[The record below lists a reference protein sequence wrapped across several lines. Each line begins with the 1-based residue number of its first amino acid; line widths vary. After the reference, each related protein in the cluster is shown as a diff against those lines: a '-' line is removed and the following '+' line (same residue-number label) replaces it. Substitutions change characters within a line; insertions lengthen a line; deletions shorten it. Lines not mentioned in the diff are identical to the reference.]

1 MVHAS
6 YQAVVLAGGEDQI
19 LYPLT
24 TNTVKALL
32 PVANKPLISY
42 PLRTLAEAGLRSA
55 ILVVIGE
62 KAAAS
67 VREWI
72 STEYAGSPGALAS
85 CEVVSV
91 PEGYGTADALRAV
104 ASRITSASFVV
115 LSGDLLTDVPVGAL
129 VAQHNLHAS
138 AMATML
144 LAHRRVSPASETKPG
159 KPPKNVDYI
168 GLDPSRQHLLFYA
181 SSPDALRDLKV
192 PLPTVRRYGHMSI
205 SSNYVDAHLYIFNR
219 SVLQILADNPKL
231 SSLRQ
236 DMLPY
241 LTQNQFRIIRAQQL
255 ASSAAVMAASSGGG
269 AGAAAGASGGE
280 AGGSGAGAGSGGV
293 GGAGAGASG
302 LLTAPSTEMETDA
315 ASDLRFNLHSELP
328 GAHYMDMSHGAAEPP
343 VPESLLRVQVVGPD
357 DGYCARVQDVQMYG
371 EVNREVADPGVA
383 LKLSGLKPGRHDN
396 IVPASCALGNKC
408 TVAAACIL
416 GEGCVVGDKSSI
428 KRSVLGAG
436 VRLGAN
442 VKVINSVLMDGV
454 SVGDGAHV
462 QNSVLCRSASVQA
475 GATLKDCQVGSGC
488 VVAGGVEYKGE
499 VLVTKGAA
507 AGRCGCCA
515 GQIH

>member
-1 MVHAS
+1 MVNAS
-6 YQAVVLAGGEDQI
+6 YQAVILAGGEDQI

-24 TNTVKALL
+24 TNMVKALL

-42 PLRTLAEAGLRSA
+42 PLRTLQEAGLRTA
-55 ILVVIGE
+55 FVVVIGE

-72 STEYAGSPGALAS
+72 STEYAASPGALQ
-85 CEVVSV
+85 CEVVAVS
-91 PEGYGTADALRAV
+91 EGQGTADALRSL
-104 ASRITSASFVV
+104 ASRITSDSFVV

-129 VAQHNLHAS
+129 VAAHNLRPGTLG
-138 AMATML
+138 TML

-181 SSPDALRDLKV
+181 SCPDTLRDLKV
-192 PLPTVRRYGHMSI
+192 ALPTVRRYGTMSI
-205 SSNYVDAHLYIFNR
+205 SSNFVDAHLYVFNR
-219 SVLQILADNPKL
+219 SVLQILADNPRL

-241 LTQNQFRIIRAQQL
+241 LTQHQFRISRQQQAAAAL
-255 ASSAAVMAASSGGG
+255 AGAGSPGGPD
-269 AGAAAGASGGE
+269 AGAAAA
-280 AGGSGAGAGSGGV
+280 AGG
-293 GGAGAGASG
+293 GGAAAGPAKPGAAGPVS
-302 LLTAPSTEMETDA
+302 LLTAPSTEVEGDA
-315 ASDLRFNLHSELP
+315 ASDLRFGLYPELP
-328 GAHYMDMSHGAAEPP
+328 GAHYMAMTHGPAAHAA
-343 VPESLLRVQVVGPD
+343 PESLLRVQVVGPPEA
-357 DGYCARVQDVQMYG
+357 YCARVVDVQAYG

-396 IVPASCALGNKC
+396 IVPQGTVLGNKC
-408 TVAAACIL
+408 TIASGCIL
-416 GEGCVVGDKSSI
+416 GEGCAVGDKSSI
-428 KRSVLGAG
+428 KRSVLGAN

-454 SVGDGAHV
+454 TLGDGAHV
-462 QNSVLCRSASVQA
+462 QGSVLCGGAAVQA

-488 VVAGGVEYKGE
+488 TVAGGVEYKGE
-499 VLVTKGAA
+499 VLVAKGAA
-507 AGRCGCCA
+507 R
-515 GQIH
+515 

>member
-1 MVHAS
+1 MVNAS

-55 ILVVIGE
+55 IVVVIGE

-72 STEYAGSPGALAS
+72 SSEYAGSPGALAS

-129 VAQHNLHAS
+129 VAQHNLHAG

-168 GLDPSRQHLLFYA
+168 GLDPTRQHLLFYA

-192 PLPTVRRYGHMSI
+192 PLPTVRRYGNMSI
-205 SSNYVDAHLYIFNR
+205 SSNFVDAHLYIFNR
-219 SVLQILADNPKL
+219 SVLQILSDNPKL

-255 ASSAAVMAASSGGG
+255 ASSAAAMAGSSSGGAGGG
-269 AGAAAGASGGE
+269 AGGAGGAGGE
-280 AGGSGAGAGSGGV
+280 AGGAGAGAGSGGP
-293 GGAGAGASG
+293 GGAGAGGSS
-302 LLTAPSTEMETDA
+302 LLTAPSTEIETDA
-315 ASDLRFNLHSELP
+315 ASDLRFNLHAELP
-328 GAHYMDMSHGAAEPP
+328 GAHYMDMSHGAAAPP
-343 VPESLLRVQVVGPD
+343 VPESLLRVQVVGPQ

-396 IVPASCALGNKC
+396 IVPASATLGNKC

-416 GEGCVVGDKSSI
+416 GEGCAVGDKSSI

-462 QNSVLCRSASVQA
+462 QNSVLCRGASVQA

-507 AGRCGCCA
+507 AAGR
-515 GQIH
+515 

>member
-129 VAQHNLHAS
+129 VAQ
-138 AMATML
+138 
-144 LAHRRVSPASETKPG
+144 
-159 KPPKNVDYI
+159 NVDYI

-219 SVLQILADNPKL
+219 QAGDTGGRGRRILADNPKL

-241 LTQNQFRIIRAQQL
+241 LTQN
-255 ASSAAVMAASSGGG
+255 
-269 AGAAAGASGGE
+269 
-280 AGGSGAGAGSGGV
+280 
-293 GGAGAGASG
+293 
-302 LLTAPSTEMETDA
+302 
-315 ASDLRFNLHSELP
+315 HELP

-507 AGRCGCCA
+507 AGR
-515 GQIH
+515 